1 MGNRDERDVWR
12 DGIREVK
19 TDRQTDRQTH
29 SHRNRGE
36 DLEMHPIDPS
46 ALSNEY

>member
-19 TDRQTDRQTH
+19 TDRQTH